1 MAEMSEKPEPS
12 RGVTIAVHAA
22 FIVAVIGMGGW
33 IGSSN
38 IPGPWYVALE
48 KPWFTPPNWMF
59 APVWTLLYVLIGI
72 VGARKALY
80 GGAQGLWLLQMAA
93 NFAWSPVFFGLQQPL
108 WALPIIGVMWLSI
121 LAFIVVEWRRDRI
134 SALMFVPYLAW
145 VSVASAL
152 NIAIV
157 VLN

>member
-59 APVWTLLYVLIGI
+59 APVWTVLYVLIGI

-121 LAFIVVEWRRDRI
+121 LAFIVVERRRDRI